1 MQEFKRVC
9 LFWGLC
15 YIRQT
20 MAWYKDK
27 LVKLMNKDT
36 NEVRFVRKN
45 KKQVQRKLEL
55 KKFSKKLKK
64 RIVFKEAKKIKCP
77 TLIIHGT
84 ADDLVPIWQSEELVK
99 RIPNAKLESIKE
111 ADHIYSN
118 KEHDEIFN
126 NLTIK
131 FFKEN
136 A

>member
-64 RIVFKEAKKIKCP
+64 RIVFKEAKK
-77 TLIIHGT
+77 
-84 ADDLVPIWQSEELVK
+84 
-99 RIPNAKLESIKE
+99 
-111 ADHIYSN
+111 
-118 KEHDEIFN
+118 
-126 NLTIK
+126 
-131 FFKEN
+131 
-136 A
+136 